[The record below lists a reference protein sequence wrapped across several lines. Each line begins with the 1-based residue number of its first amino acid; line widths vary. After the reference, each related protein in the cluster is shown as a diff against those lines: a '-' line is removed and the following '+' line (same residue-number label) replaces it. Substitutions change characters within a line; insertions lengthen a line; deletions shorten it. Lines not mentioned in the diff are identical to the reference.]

1 MADFHTKMN
10 QIFEIGKINQSKIDS
25 ELTQRLHDEYEIS
38 VFCSSFSSGV
48 MPNGKTQGKF
58 YALISVRDS
67 KNELIRALQSFKG
80 AGNYGVFLNSP
91 TYGEEFRLFA
101 QKLANTYFEISGI
114 GCTNFDEI
122 VIIIYEFNAVGMNH
136 LYGKSCLEVKK
147 YLHQTYNVDMRDVVG
162 IEDNKYYVLVD
173 QLYDFT
179 KIIENKDFICKK
191 IFNIMKKYDHFRL
204 LENDRVKIS
213 FLLKPALD
221 DEELSSYL
229 VRKTF
234 D

>member
-1 MADFHTKMN
+1 M
-10 QIFEIGKINQSKIDS
+10 
-25 ELTQRLHDEYEIS
+25 
-38 VFCSSFSSGV
+38 
-48 MPNGKTQGKF
+48 
-58 YALISVRDS
+58 
-67 KNELIRALQSFKG
+67 
-80 AGNYGVFLNSP
+80 
-91 TYGEEFRLFA
+91 
-101 QKLANTYFEISGI
+101 
-114 GCTNFDEI
+114 
-122 VIIIYEFNAVGMNH
+122 IIIYEFNAVGMNH